1 MCFIWFGNGERR
13 KGEQTM
19 SKGLEALKELKE
31 RLCFGYYV
39 GEQVDTI
46 EKELKA
52 YYELESMHEELAKA
66 YNKLCQEKIEWLKQ
80 KKALEIIKEKNFDLF
95 YLQDSKDLEMYNDAC
110 DHFRNL
116 CYLTQEEYNLL
127 KEVLL

>member
-52 YYELESMHEELAKA
+52 
-66 YNKLCQEKIEWLKQ
+66 LK
-80 KKALEIIKEKNFDLF
+80 IIK
-95 YLQDSKDLEMYNDAC
+95 
-110 DHFRNL
+110 RL
-116 CYLTQEEYNLL
+116 CHYDISFLDYVLDKGYITKEEYDLL